1 MLATLKI
8 RDLVLIEDVALDFAP
23 GLNVLTGETGAGK
36 SILLDA
42 LGLAAG
48 ARAGGRSSVRT
59 GAQQGSAVAIFDLA
73 PRHAALAVLQEN
85 GIPAEGEV
93 ILRRAISGDGRTR
106 AFVNDEPV
114 GVGLL
119 RDLGGMLVEI
129 HGQSDDRGL
138 FDNSTHRRILDVF
151 GGNEE
156 LVADVAIRFAEF
168 ERASLQLN
176 ELRRAAA
183 AAAADADFVRH
194 AADELSALGPEE
206 GEEAQL

>member
-48 ARAGGRSSVRT
+48 ARAGQRSSVRKD
-59 GAQQGSAVAIFDLA
+59 ASQGSASAVFDLA
-73 PRHAALAVLQEN
+73 RSHAVRSLIAEN
-85 GIPAEGEV
+85 GIPGEGET
-93 ILRRAISGDGRTR
+93 ILRRTIAADGRTR

-119 RDLGGMLVEI
+119 RDVGAALVEI

-138 FDNSTHRRILDVF
+138 FDAATHRRLLDAF
-151 GGNEE
+151 GDHDA
-156 LVADVAIRFAEF
+156 LLHDVAAKFAPLARAREEAAAIRE
-168 ERASLQLN
+168 
-176 ELRRAAA
+176 AAA
-183 AAAADADFVRH
+183 AAQADADFLKH
-194 AADELSALGPEE
+194 AVKELSAFEPE
-206 GEEAQL
+206 